1 MLVQLDQVLPA
12 AKSRRTMLPVLV
24 FLLVLAWGLM
34 TLVLVEQGSVIQS
47 QRYLIQQLF
56 QDSSQLSALKGKIVW
71 NKNHPAGSLPPASVA
86 PEAVPPATLA
96 PAKPSPAP
104 STDTARCGNCKSRR
118 PQDRLPQ
125 QASDRQDARRSLKF
139 I

>member
-1 MLVQLDQVLPA
+1 MQLDQVLPA
-12 AKSRRTMLPVLV
+12 AKSLRITLPVLV

-34 TLVLVEQGSVIQS
+34 TLVLMEQGSVIQS

-56 QDSSQLSALKGKIVW
+56 QDSSQLSALKGKMVW
-71 NKNHPAGSLPPASVA
+71 NKNHAPGSLPPASVA
-86 PEAVPPATLA
+86 PETVPPATLA

-104 STDTARCGNCKSRR
+104 SADTAKCGNCKSRR

-125 QASDRQDARRSLKF
+125 QASDRQDARRTLKF